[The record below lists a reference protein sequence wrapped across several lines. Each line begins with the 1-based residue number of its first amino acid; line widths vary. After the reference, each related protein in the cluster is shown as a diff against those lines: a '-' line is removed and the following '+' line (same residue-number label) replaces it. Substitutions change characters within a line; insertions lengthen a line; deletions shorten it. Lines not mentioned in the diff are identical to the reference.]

1 MRDFRGGLWKALEAL
16 GPPEESLTESPRR
29 PCRLSLLQVGGK
41 VFPEGTQ
48 VFKKRRTLNGCELLR
63 RAGDPGKLQ
72 KADLVGSS
80 GGFGETSAKPC
91 GHWGPLDD
99 LGSSSRPFGRHLG
112 IPKVLGGASGGT
124 LGGSRMILKDSPES

>member
-1 MRDFRGGLWKALEAL
+1 ME
-16 GPPEESLTESPRR
+16 GPESPWVARGEFDR
-29 PCRLSLLQVGGK
+29 ITEKAMSTFTSAGGRK
-41 VFPEGTQ
+41 SVPRGDPG
-48 VFKKRRTLNGCELLR
+48 VKKKRKLNGCELLR